1 VKFNRYETFTKIT
14 MLDKFS
20 IDNIGWMKYNSNH
33 KNAKYFKRENE
44 FVWWRLMKWVFED
57 ILVSQVRCYF
67 YATEKQKEYSRIF
80 YYRKNVW
87 NFIMKLSIEDLLKQ
101 NIEAVKKQEMRNKC
115 ESNNFAPAKLR
126 LIPKNETF
134 RPIMTFNRKIPHS
147 KTVTTNKKLS
157 KAHLM
162 LKCLK

>member
-1 VKFNRYETFTKIT
+1 
-14 MLDKFS
+14 
-20 IDNIGWMKYNSNH
+20 
-33 KNAKYFKRENE
+33 
-44 FVWWRLMKWVFED
+44 
-57 ILVSQVRCYF
+57 
-67 YATEKQKEYSRIF
+67 
-80 YYRKNVW
+80 
-87 NFIMKLSIEDLLKQ
+87 MKLSIEDLLKQ
-101 NIEAVKKQEMRNKC
+101 NIEEVKKQEMRNKC

-147 KTVTTNKKLS
+147 KTVTTNKKLG